1 MSLLTQQNQRCS
13 QSSWQTYLGFDRTWS
28 LDCYFYHQQIIYWLA
43 LKTSTVDYRLII
55 HCLLWILCIF
65 RDIKLE
71 MLDLFLVSGL
81 PGHPLQ
87 FTDRVS
93 VMTDFYWHSLFILP
107 PKKSVYID
115 GYNLSDHLTTRV
127 SCPVGR
133 SSTDVT
139 ITSSHLI
146 ENVSKLSKNKTD
158 MVIKRPFYD
167 GCSNTASVCV

>member
-71 MLDLFLVSGL
+71 MLDLFLVSVL

-115 GYNLSDHLTTRV
+115 GLQPVWSSDDSRFLPCWTFFYWCHYNFIPPDRKCV
-127 SCPVGR
+127 Q
-133 SSTDVT
+133 T
-139 ITSSHLI
+139 I
-146 ENVSKLSKNKTD
+146 KK
-158 MVIKRPFYD
+158 
-167 GCSNTASVCV
+167 